1 LTELMRGARL
11 VVANGGS
18 TLIQGIACG
27 AACVAVGIAK
37 DQALRVRRCVDAG
50 VAVAAALRAADIA
63 QAARALL
70 AEEPERAALA
80 RRAAALGLR
89 DGIQV
94 ALEALAGLLG
104 PGAVR
109 A

>member
-1 LTELMRGARL
+1 M
-11 VVANGGS
+11 
-18 TLIQGIACG
+18 
-27 AACVAVGIAK
+27 
-37 DQALRVRRCVDAG
+37 RRCVDAG

-70 AEEPERAALA
+70 PEEPERAALA

-89 DGIQV
+89 DGIEV